1 MYKKARIVPILMFL
15 VLLTAPCYAA
25 DEVFSMMGS
34 LAGQTTRIVTTNT
47 SALLSTVFDAANG
60 GTVVN
65 WNKVRAVLVT
75 AETYDARIS
84 VGVAAENDATPVGHI
99 LASGSSVRY
108 VGNDMCK
115 RLYIISKTDD
125 EASALMVTVEY

>member
-1 MYKKARIVPILMFL
+1 MYNKARIVPAIMFL
-15 VLLTAPCYAA
+15 VLLATPCYAGN
-25 DEVFSMMGS
+25 EVFSMMG
-34 LAGQTTRIVTTNT
+34 AYVGGTTRIVTTNS
-47 SALLSTVFDAANG
+47 SALLSTVYDAANG
-60 GTVVN
+60 GTAVN
-65 WNKVRAVLVT
+65 WNKVRAVLIT

-84 VGVAAENDATPVGHI
+84 VGTAAENDVTPVGHI
-99 LASGSSVRY
+99 LSTGSSVRY